1 MVESE
6 RIRLNELP
14 YFNPESALRHLS
26 NYTMRRPVAEDLLNF
41 LTKNKYNVELSD
53 TQALVKM
60 YDSDQDGALH
70 NYELRRLLLSLTD
83 NSFKD
88 RFTRMPM
95 AQPVGDMHTLGYGAE

>member
-14 YFNPESALRHLS
+14 YFIPESALRHLTNFS
-26 NYTMRRPVAEDLLNF
+26 MRRPVAEDLLNF

-53 TQALVKM
+53 VQALVKM
-60 YDSDQDGALH
+60 YDSDLDGALH

-88 RFTRMPM
+88 RFSRMPM
-95 AQPVGDMHTLGYGAE
+95 V

>member
-1 MVESE
+1 
-6 RIRLNELP
+6 
-14 YFNPESALRHLS
+14 
-26 NYTMRRPVAEDLLNF
+26 MRRPVAEDLLNF

-53 TQALVKM
+53 VQGLVKM

-95 AQPVGDMHTLGYGAE
+95 V